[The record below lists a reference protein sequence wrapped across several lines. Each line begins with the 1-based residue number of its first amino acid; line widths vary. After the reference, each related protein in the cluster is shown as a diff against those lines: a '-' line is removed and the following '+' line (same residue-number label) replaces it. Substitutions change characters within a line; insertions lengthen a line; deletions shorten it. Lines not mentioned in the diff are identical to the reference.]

1 MRGKLHPDI
10 YKKVN
15 HSTVFSKAFSIF
27 PIDSLIK
34 KCSPEDACGHS
45 CAIFIQDEAWRQ
57 QSLHTIEGHI
67 IYEIV

>member
-1 MRGKLHPDI
+1 MRVKLHPDI

-27 PIDSLIK
+27 AIDSLIK
-34 KCSPEDACGHS
+34 KFSPDDSCGHS

-57 QSLHTIEGHI
+57 QSLQTM
-67 IYEIV
+67 